1 MTFSISPQQR
11 QMIASVR
18 ALAQGEFKNDAIK
31 YMDGTFPWENMRKL
45 AKLGVLGMS
54 VPEDYGGLGLSV
66 FDSALILEEIAKVD
80 YVTAMA
86 VLGEAGVQTRV
97 IATYAPEAIKRRIL
111 PKVCTGEYM
120 LAICMTEPH
129 AGTDVANY
137 RTNAVI
143 KGDRV
148 ILNGTKTLISRAAE
162 AKMLVAFTRI
172 DGRPGRD
179 GIGCILVESAT
190 PGFAVTANYHTM
202 GGENLHEVQFTDCE
216 LPLENLVIRED
227 GFKKLLT
234 AFNTQRCL
242 NPAISLGL
250 AEGAFDETVAYAR
263 DRQLFGKSLAEQ
275 QGVRWKLA
283 DMYKDI
289 EAGRGLL
296 YRACVT
302 ADPFPDPFLAAAAKV
317 FCNEMSIRV
326 TSEAVQLHGGYGF
339 TDEYLVSRLYRG
351 ARYGSL
357 GGGAS
362 ETLRD
367 LIGRK
372 IVSDFARGDGIGG
385 FNDDLDAGGE

>member
-1 MTFSISPQQR
+1 MTITSQQR
-11 QMIASVR
+11 QMIGSVR
-18 ALAQGEFKNDAIK
+18 DLAQAEFRNDALN

-45 AKLGVLGMS
+45 AKLGVLGMT
-54 VPEDYGGLGLSV
+54 VPEEYGGMGLPV
-66 FDSALILEEIAKVD
+66 FDTALILEEIAKVD

-97 IATYAPEAIKRRIL
+97 IATYAPDEIKRRIL
-111 PKVCTGEYM
+111 PKVCTAECI

-148 ILNGTKTLISRAAE
+148 VLNGTKTLISRAAE
-162 AKMLVAFTRI
+162 AKMFVVFTRI
-172 DGRPGRD
+172 DGRPGRE
-179 GIGCILVESAT
+179 GIGCILVEPAT

-227 GFKKLLT
+227 GFRKLLT

-242 NPAISLGL
+242 NPSISLGL
-250 AEGAFDETVAYAR
+250 AEGAFDETVAYVR
-263 DRQLFGKSLAEQ
+263 DRQLFGKPLSDS

-296 YRACVT
+296 YRACAT
-302 ADPFPDPFLAAAAKV
+302 ADPFPDPFLSAAAKV

-351 ARYGSL
+351 ARYGSI

-372 IVSDFARGDGIGG
+372 IVTDLTRGDGIAGLS
-385 FNDDLDAGGE
+385 DDLDAIGE

>member
-1 MTFSISPQQR
+1 MTFEITSQQR

-18 ALAQGEFKNDAIK
+18 ALAQGEFRGDAIK
-31 YMDGTFPWENMRKL
+31 YMDGTFPWDNMRKL

-54 VPEDYGGLGLSV
+54 VPEDYGGLGLPV
-66 FDSALILEEIAKVD
+66 FDTALILEEIAKVD

-97 IATYAPEAIKRRIL
+97 IAAYAPEAIKRRIL
-111 PKVCTGEYM
+111 PKVCTAECI

-137 RTNAVI
+137 RTNAVV

-162 AKMLVAFTRI
+162 AGLFVVFTRI
-172 DGRPGRD
+172 DGRPGRE
-179 GIGCILVESAT
+179 GIGCILVEPQT
-190 PGFAVTANYHTM
+190 KGFAVTANYHTM

-227 GFKKLLT
+227 GFRKLLT

-242 NPAISLGL
+242 NPSISLGL
-250 AEGAFDETVAYAR
+250 AEGAFDETVAYVR
-263 DRQLFGKSLAEQ
+263 DRALFGKPLSEQ

-296 YRACVT
+296 YRACAT
-302 ADPFPDPFLAAAAKV
+302 ADPFPDPFLSAVAKV

-351 ARYGSL
+351 ARYGLL

-367 LIGRK
+367 LVGKR
-372 IVSDFARGDGIGG
+372 IVSDFARGDGILGLS
-385 FNDDLDAGGE
+385 DDLDAIGE

>member
-1 MTFSISPQQR
+1 
-11 QMIASVR
+11 
-18 ALAQGEFKNDAIK
+18 
-31 YMDGTFPWENMRKL
+31 
-45 AKLGVLGMS
+45 
-54 VPEDYGGLGLSV
+54 
-66 FDSALILEEIAKVD
+66 
-80 YVTAMA
+80 
-86 VLGEAGVQTRV
+86 
-97 IATYAPEAIKRRIL
+97 
-111 PKVCTGEYM
+111 
-120 LAICMTEPH
+120 MTEPH
-129 AGTDVANY
+129 AGTDVASY
-137 RTNAVI
+137 RTNAVV

-162 AKMLVAFTRI
+162 AGMFVVFTRI

-179 GIGCILVESAT
+179 GIGCVLVEAPT
-190 PGFAVTANYHTM
+190 KGFAVTADYHTM

-227 GFKKLLT
+227 GFRKLLT

-250 AEGAFDETVAYAR
+250 AEGAFDETVAYVR
-263 DRQLFGKSLAEQ
+263 DRQLFGKPLAAS

-296 YRACVT
+296 YRACLS
-302 ADPFPDPFLAAAAKV
+302 ADPFPDPFLSAVAKV

-372 IVSDFARGDGIGG
+372 IVTDFEPVSGITALGDE
-385 FNDDLDAGGE
+385 LDAIGE

>member
-1 MTFSISPQQR
+1 MTFEITSQQR
-11 QMIASVR
+11 QMVASVR
-18 ALAQGEFKNDAIK
+18 ALAQGEFRNDAIK
-31 YMDGTFPWENMRKL
+31 YMDGTFPWENIRKL

-54 VPEDYGGLGLSV
+54 VPEDYGGLGLPV

-111 PKVCTGEYM
+111 PQVCTGDYM

-137 RTNAVI
+137 RTNAVV

-162 AKMLVAFTRI
+162 AKMLVVFTRI
-172 DGRPGRD
+172 DGKPGRE
-179 GIGCILVESAT
+179 GIGCILVESDT
-190 PGFAVTANYHTM
+190 KGFAVTANYHTM
-202 GGENLHEVQFTDCE
+202 GGENLHEVQFNDCE

-227 GFKKLLT
+227 GFRKLLT

-242 NPAISLGL
+242 NPSISLGL
-250 AEGAFDETVAYAR
+250 AEGAFDETVAYVRERA
-263 DRQLFGKSLAEQ
+263 LFGTPLSDQ

-296 YRACVT
+296 YRACAT
-302 ADPFPDPFLAAAAKV
+302 ADPFPDPFLAATAKV

-367 LIGRK
+367 LIGKK
-372 IVSDFARGDGIGG
+372 IISDHARGDGIIGL
-385 FNDDLDAGGE
+385 NDDLDAIGE